1 MPAESLPLAKIL
13 LVDDRADNL
22 LALEAIL
29 QGLGQ
34 ELVQAQSGEEA
45 LKWLLTDTFAVVLLD
60 VQMPGMDGFE
70 TAERIKRREKTRDTP
85 IVFMTAGTSGA
96 HQTMRGYA
104 TGAVDYLSK
113 PFDPWV
119 LRAKVSFF
127 VDLYL
132 RDLETARKM
141 AALSLRAEAL
151 ESGKYRTL
159 VDQVRQALD
168 AGDTAL
174 AKRGLRELDG
184 LLGEFS

>member
-1 MPAESLPLAKIL
+1 MPTVPERLAKVL

-85 IVFMTAGTSGA
+85 IVFMTAGTSSA

-127 VDLYL
+127 VDRYL
-132 RDLETARKM
+132 RDLQTAQQM
-141 AALSLRAEAL
+141 AALRETVAALSSGRCRAMVA
-151 ESGKYRTL
+151 RA
-159 VDQVRQALD
+159 RQALD
-168 AGDTAL
+168 SGDTTL
-174 AKRGLRELDG
+174 ARRSLRELDE
-184 LLGEFS
+184 LLGEPS